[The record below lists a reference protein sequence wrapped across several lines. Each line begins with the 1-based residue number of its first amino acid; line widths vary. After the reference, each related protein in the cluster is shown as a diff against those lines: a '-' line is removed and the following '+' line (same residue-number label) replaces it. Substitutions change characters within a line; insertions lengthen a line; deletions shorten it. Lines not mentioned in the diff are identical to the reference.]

1 MSSLKPQ
8 PPKNVTVILSVILVL
23 LGLVGHE
30 IIPSIAGV
38 QDYLMLGGYV
48 LLLLAVY
55 IKGL

>member
-8 PPKNVTVILSVILVL
+8 PPKNATVILSLALVL
-23 LGLVGHE
+23 LGFFGRK
-30 IIPSIAGV
+30 IIPDIAGME
-38 QDYLMLGGYV
+38 DYLILGGYV